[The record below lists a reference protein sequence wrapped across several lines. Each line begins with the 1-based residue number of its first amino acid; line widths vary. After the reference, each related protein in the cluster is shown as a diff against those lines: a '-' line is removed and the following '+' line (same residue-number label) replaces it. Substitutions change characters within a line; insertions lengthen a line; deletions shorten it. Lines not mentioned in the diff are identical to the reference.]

1 MLLWKF
7 MWNKIKWNQKFN
19 SSIILTTS
27 QVLNSHTWLVNYHS
41 VLWHRYRT
49 FPSSQIILPN
59 SVAQCSYCH
68 ERLGRVGR
76 MACLKLSKLCALVS
90 CPGLFLLEA
99 FHPTGHPSPLDGAR
113 VWSQGLW
120 ASPVRA
126 GSVCVPHGKIGTSLS
141 NRMMPSHLLVRIMKT
156 GHYQKRKQA
165 QPQCRATH
173 PLYGTFHLPT
183 WTRTC
188 LKDTADTLKASY
200 WQHKGLKSGSPLSP
214 DAVPSWPFGGW
225 NDFPLRVLR
234 CPRTSDPSV
243 SLIGEGSTGRDGSR
257 ETDMRCWPMRIP
269 LLSCGLQP
277 SKLADLLIFCSAT
290 TKTCLCLSKTW

>member
-49 FPSSQIILPN
+49 FPSSQIILLN

-165 QPQCRATH
+165 EPQCRATH

-183 WTRTC
+183 WTRNMPERHSRHTEGKLLAAQGVEEWKSTKPGC
-188 LKDTADTLKASY
+188 CSLLTFWRLEWFPTEGAEVPPHFWPIRKPDRWRQHWERWVKGDRHALLVHEDPTALMRAST
-200 WQHKGLKSGSPLSP
+200 QQ
-214 DAVPSWPFGGW
+214 A
-225 NDFPLRVLR
+225 
-234 CPRTSDPSV
+234 
-243 SLIGEGSTGRDGSR
+243 GR
-257 ETDMRCWPMRIP
+257 
-269 LLSCGLQP
+269 
-277 SKLADLLIFCSAT
+277 LADFLLCHHQN
-290 TKTCLCLSKTW
+290 LSMSK